1 MTVKESKFAASIS
14 PVDEDIEIKLL
25 LDLDN
30 ILDLLLDELLVLFRS
45 DLTPTPGFSPTA
57 PAACVPLS
65 LSVISLVPPL

>member
-1 MTVKESKFAASIS
+1 
-14 PVDEDIEIKLL
+14 VDEDIEIKLL

-45 DLTPTPGFSPTA
+45 